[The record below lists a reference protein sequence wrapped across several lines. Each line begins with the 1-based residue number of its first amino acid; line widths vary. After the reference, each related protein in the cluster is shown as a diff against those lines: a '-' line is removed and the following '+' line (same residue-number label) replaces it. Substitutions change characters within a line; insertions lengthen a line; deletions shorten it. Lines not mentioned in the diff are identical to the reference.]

1 METTLG
7 SKIKCGSSCVVV
19 CLTMLPIVYSSNLH
33 RMILQG
39 FITNNYVRV
48 NVDGPEHHPNYPKDF
63 LGDFVW
69 R

>member
-7 SKIKCGSSCVVV
+7 SKIKWSFWQVVV
-19 CLTMLPIVYSSNLH
+19 CLTMLPIVYSSNPH